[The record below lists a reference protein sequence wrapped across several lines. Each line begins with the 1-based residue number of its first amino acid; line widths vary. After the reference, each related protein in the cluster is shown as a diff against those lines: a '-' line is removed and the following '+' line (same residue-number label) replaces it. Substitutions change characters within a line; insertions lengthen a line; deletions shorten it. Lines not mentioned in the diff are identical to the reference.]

1 MLADL
6 TLVEIVLA
14 GVIAFVVV
22 GAIIIDHRNGGRN
35 RSSKENVRDEIQNF
49 IARYK
54 NK

>member
-1 MLADL
+1 MLASL

-14 GVIAFVVV
+14 GVIVFVIV
-22 GAIIIDHRNGGRN
+22 GAIMIDQRNGGRN

-54 NK
+54 KK